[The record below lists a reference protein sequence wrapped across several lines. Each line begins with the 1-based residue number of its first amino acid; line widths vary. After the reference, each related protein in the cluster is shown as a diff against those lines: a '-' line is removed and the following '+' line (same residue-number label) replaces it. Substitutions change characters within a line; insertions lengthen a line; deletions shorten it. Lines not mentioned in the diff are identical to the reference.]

1 MQDFDASCYFTYFE
15 LHGNFVQ
22 GIITAPLLFAME
34 EFPQLRTVVEHGFD
48 NPENVNI
55 VSYFKVPMQHI

>member
-1 MQDFDASCYFTYFE
+1 MLHDALLNLE
-15 LHGNFVQ
+15 LPGNFVQ

-34 EFPQLRTVVEHGFD
+34 EFPQLRTVVERGFD

-55 VSYFKVPMQHI
+55 VSYL